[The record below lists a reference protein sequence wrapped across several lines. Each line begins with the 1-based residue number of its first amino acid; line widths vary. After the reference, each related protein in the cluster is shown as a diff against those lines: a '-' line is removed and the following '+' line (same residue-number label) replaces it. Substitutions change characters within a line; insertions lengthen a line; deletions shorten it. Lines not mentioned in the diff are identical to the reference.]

1 MDTPILEAI
10 AVEKIH
16 PKKSTPALTG
26 VNLALH
32 PGELVAVIG
41 HNGAGKSTLF
51 DILGG
56 LMKPTRGT
64 VTNSVAASAI
74 GWCPQREIIDWSLTV
89 AQNILVGL
97 DLRGNRWHR
106 RAEIE
111 SIAAVLG
118 LSRFLDRT
126 AETLSGGELRRTQIA
141 RAIIGDPRLMILDEP
156 TTGLDPTGI
165 DTVFS
170 YLRSRVEEG
179 RTVLVSTHETSK
191 FSEYCTRVIALRGG
205 RIIADMPAGQFM
217 AHCPGSTNLWEA
229 LQAFEALEPPKNP
242 EAAAATEAEEGTP
255 LP

>member
-10 AVEKIH
+10 GVEKIY

-56 LMKPTRGT
+56 LIKPTRGT
-64 VTNSVAASAI
+64 VTNSVAESAI

-89 AQNILVGL
+89 TQNILLGL
-97 DLRGNRWHR
+97 DLRVGRWHR
-106 RAEIE
+106 RADIE
-111 SIAAVLG
+111 GVAEVLG
-118 LSRFLDRT
+118 LSQLLDRT

-141 RAIIGDPRLMILDEP
+141 RAIIGNPTLMILDEP
-156 TTGLDPTGI
+156 TTGLDPAGI

-170 YLRSRVEEG
+170 YLRSRVTEG

-205 RIIADMPAGQFM
+205 RIIADMPAAQFM
-217 AHCPGSTNLWEA
+217 AYRPGSTDLWAA
-229 LQAFEALEPPKNP
+229 LKAY
-242 EAAAATEAEEGTP
+242 EEGTP

>member
-111 SIAAVLG
+111 SIAAVLAFRVS
-118 LSRFLDRT
+118 LT
-126 AETLSGGELRRTQIA
+126 A
-141 RAIIGDPRLMILDEP
+141 PRKP
-156 TTGLDPTGI
+156 
-165 DTVFS
+165 F
-170 YLRSRVEEG
+170 
-179 RTVLVSTHETSK
+179 
-191 FSEYCTRVIALRGG
+191 
-205 RIIADMPAGQFM
+205 PAGNY
-217 AHCPGSTNLWEA
+217 AA
-229 LQAFEALEPPKNP
+229 PKSP
-242 EAAAATEAEEGTP
+242 ARLSVTLAS
-255 LP
+255 